1 MVSSAHLKHNMSYES
16 YVDLPEEGKDVGAL
30 EEDVGQGP
38 AVLGSLPVVPSSQH
52 SGEDKETSHSLF
64 Y

>member
-1 MVSSAHLKHNMSYES
+1 MSYES